1 MTPRTTITGA
11 LLGVLP
17 GATLDARVTV
27 EQPLQVGRDT
37 WTGTVAGLA
46 QRIDDAIEAGKD
58 TREGESTRAARTAF
72 LIALA
77 RALREQPTGGRIL
90 DGLDELGEAVV
101 CDEDPGVIASW
112 VDALSLVIGLAS
124 DEPKAARMLAAA
136 EELRA
141 RRPPAEPGP

>member
-1 MTPRTTITGA
+1 MTPHTAITA
-11 LLGVLP
+11 AILGVLP
-17 GATLDARVTV
+17 GATPEARITV

-46 QRIDDAIEAGKD
+46 QRIANATEGKD
-58 TREGESTRAARTAF
+58 TREGESTPGRAARTAF

-112 VDALSLVIGLAS
+112 TDALSLVIGLAS

-136 EELRA
+136 EELA
-141 RRPPAEPGP
+141 NRRP